1 MFDRCL
7 YFNTNLLARKVDKLW
22 AQAYGELGLA
32 PAHAYLLR
40 LLLEKP
46 GLVQRDIAQELSLEK
61 STITR
66 FIDKM
71 VEEDYLYRT
80 TSQGSLREQ
89 AVYPTEKAIAL
100 KDKLNETGNQLYK
113 KMQQLLNED
122 ELKSMVGKIRTAG
135 QKL

>member
-1 MFDRCL
+1 
-7 YFNTNLLARKVDKLW
+7 
-22 AQAYGELGLA
+22 
-32 PAHAYLLR
+32 
-40 LLLEKP
+40 
-46 GLVQRDIAQELSLEK
+46 
-61 STITR
+61 
-66 FIDKM
+66 
-71 VEEDYLYRT
+71 LYRT
-80 TSQGSLREQ
+80 TSKGSLREQ

>member
-7 YFNTNLLARKVDKLW
+7 YFNTNVLARKVDKLW

-80 TSQGSLREQ
+80 ISKGSLREQ

>member
-7 YFNTNLLARKVDKLW
+7 YFNTNVLARKVDKLW

-80 TSQGSLREQ
+80 ASQGSLREQ

-100 KDKLNETGNQLYK
+100 KDKLNEIGNQLYK